1 METKH
6 KVFNLI
12 ILDES
17 GSMDSIKNSTISG
30 FNEIIQTIQEVEK
43 QFPEQEHFVS
53 FVTFNGVGIKT
64 LLFNQPVATIQP
76 IDERKY
82 QPNSSTPLYD
92 AMGYSINKLRVT
104 LLDMTDYNVLVT
116 ILTDGE
122 ENSSRE
128 YNSRNIKNMVEELK
142 TKNWTF
148 TYIGANHD
156 VHNSAISI
164 SIDNTLIF
172 NSNVEDVHRM
182 FDREK
187 SSRMSF
193 SRKIRLKEDLQKN
206 YYDEES
212 PEKPSSV

>member
-17 GSMDSIKNSTISG
+17 GSMDSIKATTISG
-30 FNEIIQTIQEVEK
+30 FNEIIQTIKEVEK

-64 LLFNQPVATIQP
+64 LLFNQPVATIKL
-76 IDERKY
+76 IDEKQY

-92 AMGYSINKLRVT
+92 AMGLSFNKLRVS
-104 LLDMTDYNVLVT
+104 LLDLTDYNVLVT

-128 YNSRNIKNMVEELK
+128 YNGKNIKNLIEDLK

-148 TYIGANHD
+148 TYIGTNHD
-156 VHNSAISI
+156 IEKLAESL
-164 SIDNTLIF
+164 SIDNKHYYMATDLGMK
-172 NSNVEDVHRM
+172 HM
-182 FDREK
+182 FDIEMN
-187 SSRMSF
+187 SRIAF
-193 SRKIRLKEDLQKN
+193 SKKIRLKQDLQKN
-206 YYDEES
+206 YFEDDSTDE
-212 PEKPSSV
+212 PSKT